1 MRPASAGACWTGS
14 AASNLCAVRRGLTWA
29 LTLPLVLGGVE
40 AAHAL
45 AYRLVY
51 PQLDA
56 RVLLATGHAYLAW
69 LPLLLGVSGALAL
82 VALVAAAV
90 DAAHGR
96 SPCELP
102 AWAFAVVPP
111 VAFTLQEVLELSLHL
126 GGFGWRAVLAPT
138 FLPGVALQLPLAVL
152 AYVAARLLLRT
163 AERLG
168 RALAPVRLS
177 PLLELAAAAPP
188 EVLFV
193 RIVATSRTSRGPPQ
207 VVAV

>member
-1 MRPASAGACWTGS
+1 M
-14 AASNLCAVRRGLTWA
+14 
-29 LTLPLVLGGVE
+29 LGGIE

-51 PQLDA
+51 PQLDG
-56 RVLLATGHAYLAW
+56 RVLLATGHAYLSW
-69 LPLLLGVSGALAL
+69 LPLLLGLSGALAL
-82 VALVAAAV
+82 VALIAAGI

-96 SPCELP
+96 SPRDLP

-111 VAFTLQEVLELSLHL
+111 VAFVLQEVLELSLHL
-126 GGFGWRAVLAPT
+126 GTFGWRAVLAPT
-138 FLPGVALQLPLAVL
+138 FLPGLALQLPLALL

-168 RALAPVRLS
+168 RALAPFRLAS
-177 PLLELAAAAPP
+177 LLELAPAVPV
-188 EVLFV
+188 EELFA
-193 RIVATSRTSRGPPQ
+193 RMAATSRTSRGPPQ

>member
-1 MRPASAGACWTGS
+1 
-14 AASNLCAVRRGLTWA
+14 VTWA
-29 LTLPLVLGGVE
+29 LTLPLLLGGIE

-51 PQLDA
+51 PQLHA

-69 LPLLLGVSGALAL
+69 LPLLLGLSGALAL
-82 VALVAAAV
+82 VALVAAGI

-96 SPCELP
+96 SPRDLP

-111 VAFTLQEVLELSLHL
+111 VAFVLQEVLELSLHL
-126 GGFGWRAVLAPT
+126 GTFGWRAVLAPT
-138 FLPGVALQLPLAVL
+138 FLPGLALQLPLALL
-152 AYVAARLLLRT
+152 AYIAARLLLRT

-168 RALAPVRLS
+168 RSLAPVRLAS
-177 PLLELAAAAPP
+177 LLELAPAMPL
-188 EVLFV
+188 EELFL
-193 RIVATSRTSRGPPQ
+193 RIAATSRTSRGPPQ

>member
-1 MRPASAGACWTGS
+1 M
-14 AASNLCAVRRGLTWA
+14 RRGLTWA
-29 LTLPLVLGGVE
+29 LTVPLLLGGIE

-51 PQLDA
+51 PQLHA

-69 LPLLLGVSGALAL
+69 LPVLLGLSGALAL
-82 VALVAAAV
+82 VALVAAGI

-96 SPCELP
+96 SPRDLP

-111 VAFTLQEVLELSLHL
+111 VAFVLQEVLELSLHL
-126 GGFGWRAVLAPT
+126 GTFGWRAILAPT
-138 FLPGVALQLPLAVL
+138 FLPGLALQLPLALL

-168 RALAPVRLS
+168 RALAPLRLAS
-177 PLLELAAAAPP
+177 LLELAP
-188 EVLFV
+188 EVRVEELFV
-193 RIVATSRTSRGPPQ
+193 RIAATSRTSRGPPQ
-207 VVAV
+207 VVAA

>member
-1 MRPASAGACWTGS
+1 M
-14 AASNLCAVRRGLTWA
+14 
-29 LTLPLVLGGVE
+29 LGGIE

-69 LPLLLGVSGALAL
+69 LPLLLGLSGALAL
-82 VALVAAAV
+82 VALIAAGI

-96 SPCELP
+96 SPRDLP

-111 VAFTLQEVLELSLHL
+111 VAFVLQEVLELSLHL
-126 GGFGWRAVLAPT
+126 GTFGWRAVLAPT
-138 FLPGVALQLPLAVL
+138 FLPGLGLQLPLALL
-152 AYVAARLLLRT
+152 AYVAARFLLRT

-168 RALAPVRLS
+168 RALAPVRLAS
-177 PLLELAAAAPP
+177 LLELAKAVPAEELLA
-188 EVLFV
+188 
-193 RIVATSRTSRGPPQ
+193 RIAATSRTSRGPPQ